1 MHTDLSIHF
10 LCIDRPS
17 PLTPKRIG
25 VVPALYPLAE
35 GFLGVNKL
43 LPNVPSFP
51 PFPSD
56 SASCSGV
63 DGLTLAC
70 LFEEVPDG
78 IAELGED
85 LEGVRTPL
93 EELATGTS
101 TTGNIFLPLV
111 AADDDDDDGGA
122 AALLEP
128 RPDAVL
134 LGGIAATA
142 TLVSTDQWSPSV
154 CFLLRSA
161 RMSSGV
167 VRRARIF
174 DEMTMWKTT
183 KTT

>member
-1 MHTDLSIHF
+1 MHTDLSNYF
-10 LCIDRPS
+10 LCLGRPS

-25 VVPALYPLAE
+25 VVPALYPLAD

-78 IAELGED
+78 IAELGDD
-85 LEGVRTPL
+85 LDGVRTPL

-101 TTGNIFLPLV
+101 TTGNIFLPLA
-111 AADDDDDDGGA
+111 AADGDDEGA

-128 RPDAVL
+128 RPEAVL
-134 LGGIAATA
+134 LGAIAASA
-142 TLVSTDQWSPSV
+142 TLVSTDQRSSSV
-154 CFLLRSA
+154 RTLLRSA
-161 RMSSGV
+161 RTNEQC
-167 VRRARIF
+167 RAKSKNI
-174 DEMTMWKTT
+174 
-183 KTT
+183 